1 MEVSRKL
8 LMEKSKGSEKEVKNG
23 DEEGE
28 EMMKRKMRTV
38 NKWVA
43 KNINKYM

>member
-1 MEVSRKL
+1 METRN
-8 LMEKSKGSEKEVKNG
+8 GSEQEVING

-28 EMMKRKMRTV
+28 EMMKRKMRTI